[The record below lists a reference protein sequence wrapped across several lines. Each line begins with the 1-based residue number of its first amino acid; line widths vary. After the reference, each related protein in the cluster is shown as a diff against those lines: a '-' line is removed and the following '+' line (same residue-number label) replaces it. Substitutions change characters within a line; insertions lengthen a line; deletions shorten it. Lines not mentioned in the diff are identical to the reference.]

1 MTARVTDVKAEV
13 FKKQRW
19 RWLLG
24 KLWFVHPPVFLLV
37 NASPGICLQTMAVT
51 ARPSTE
57 RLHHRNLFASGRRY
71 YLTARERGFRLTTT
85 SKVSWSYR
93 RRTRSAAVM
102 QATFSVIHND
112 ITRIQMESHISLT
125 NLLEFSLL
133 PTFMTSIIVY
143 IPWWHPSV
151 IVGCIIALYTLSWF
165 GHRYNATLEANEMV
179 FFVQKALEDLEPAV
193 IMSLEAKNLD
203 VVYEQRDFDA
213 EWEKFYRRHS
223 DENHQKPA
231 R

>member
-1 MTARVTDVKAEV
+1 MTDVKAEQPE
-13 FKKQRW
+13 KQRW
-19 RWLLG
+19 WWLSG

-37 NASPGICLQTMAVT
+37 NASPGVCLQTMAIT

-71 YLTARERGFRLTTT
+71 QLTARANGFRLTTT
-85 SKVSWSYR
+85 NKISWSYR

-102 QATFSVIHND
+102 QGSFSVIQQD
-112 ITRIQMESHISLT
+112 LTRIQMQTHISLSS
-125 NLLEFSLL
+125 LLEFSLI

-143 IPWWHPSV
+143 VPWWHPAV
-151 IVGCIIALYTLSWF
+151 IIGCIIALYTLSWF
-165 GHRYNATLEANEMV
+165 GHRYNAALEANEMV
-179 FFVQKALEDLEPAV
+179 FFVQKALEDLEPGV
-193 IMSLEAKNLD
+193 LMSLEAKNPD
-203 VVYEQRDFDA
+203 MVYEQRDFDA